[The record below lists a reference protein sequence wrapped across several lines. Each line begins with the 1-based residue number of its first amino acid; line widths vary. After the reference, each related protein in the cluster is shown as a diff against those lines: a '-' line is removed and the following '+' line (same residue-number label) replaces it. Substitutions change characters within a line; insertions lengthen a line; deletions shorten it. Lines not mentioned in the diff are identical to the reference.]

1 MKPLI
6 VLIGLLLAG
15 CSQSSGF
22 GKGVPLTTA
31 DAAITQPCRR
41 PVAIP
46 DRAITQAEAERYWRV
61 DRASLVRCG
70 AEKREVVR
78 YYENLFKRIN
88 KKS

>member
-1 MKPLI
+1 MLA
-6 VLIGLLLAG
+6 VLPFLMTGCAG
-15 CSQSSGF
+15 STGF

-31 DAAITQPCRR
+31 DAAITQPCRG
-41 PVAIP
+41 PVGLP
-46 DRAITQAEAERYWRV
+46 DRAITQAETERYWKI
-61 DRASLVRCG
+61 DRASLKRCK